1 MKRILFIT
9 ISIVMLWSC
18 KPASELPPLSEGYAT
33 TFIMPDPVELTSAD
47 REYIN
52 DLKDEY
58 NKATGK

>member
-1 MKRILFIT
+1 MERIIFIA
-9 ISIVMLWSC
+9 IAILMLCSC
-18 KPASELPPLSEGYAT
+18 KQASELPPLGEGYAT

-52 DLKDEY
+52 DMRDEY